1 MTMIHKVIVV
11 EGKSDKKRIQEVLL
25 EPVEIICTH
34 GTMGIEKLDNMIE
47 YLYDKQVYI
56 LVDADAEGRRI
67 RKWFTTYL
75 SESTD
80 IFIDTKYSE
89 VARCPRDYLSN
100 VLQHFDFKVKQ
111 DFYVKGKYSYEECFK
126 AIEQYI

>member
-1 MTMIHKVIVV
+1 MAMINKVIVV
-11 EGKSDKKRIQEVLL
+11 EGKSDKKRVQEVLL

-56 LVDADAEGRRI
+56 LVDSDAEGRKI

-75 SESTD
+75 SERID
-80 IFIDTKYSE
+80 IFIDTNYSE

-100 VLQHFDFKVKQ
+100 VLQHFGFKVKK
-111 DFYVKGKYSYEECFK
+111 DFYVKGKYSYHELSL
-126 AIEQYI
+126 IHI

>member
-1 MTMIHKVIVV
+1 MAIINKVIVV
-11 EGKSDKKRIQEVLL
+11 EGKSDKKRVKEVLL
-25 EPVEIICTH
+25 EPVDIICTH

-47 YLYDKQVYI
+47 SLYGKQVYI
-56 LVDADAEGRRI
+56 LVDADAEGRKI
-67 RKWFTTYL
+67 RKWFSKYL

-80 IFIDTKYSE
+80 IFIDSTFSE

-100 VLQHFDFKVKQ
+100 VLGRHGFDVKT
-111 DFYVKGKYSYEECFK
+111 DFYVKGKYSYHECFR

>member
-11 EGKSDKKRIQEVLL
+11 EGKSDKKRLQEVLL

-67 RKWFTTYL
+67 RKWFSTYL
-75 SESTD
+75 SERID
-80 IFIDTKYSE
+80 IVIDTTYSE
-89 VARCPRDYLSN
+89 VARCPRDYLAKR
-100 VLQHFDFKVKQ
+100 LQNFGFKVKQ
-111 DFYVKGKYSYEECFK
+111 DFFVKGKYSYAECFK
-126 AIEQYI
+126 TIKQYI

>member
-11 EGKSDKKRIQEVLL
+11 EGKSDKKRVQEVLL

-47 YLYDKQVYI
+47 YLYDKQDYI

-111 DFYVKGKYSYEECFK
+111 DFYVKGKYSYHECFK